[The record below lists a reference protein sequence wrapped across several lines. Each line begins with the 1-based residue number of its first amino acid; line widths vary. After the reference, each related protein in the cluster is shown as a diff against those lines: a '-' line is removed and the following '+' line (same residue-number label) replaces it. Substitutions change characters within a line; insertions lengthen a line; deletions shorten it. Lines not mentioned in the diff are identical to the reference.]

1 MSLQE
6 IRPDM
11 INGIGS
17 QAVEEYNT
25 ERQYRTKNEKCEQ
38 RAQNTNICPNEN
50 YKQRRKKRRRYK
62 RQKERKDKNQ
72 HDLPKK
78 NGPQQYDDEGKTWG
92 DEIEIDKRWMT
103 ETQHD
108 RLRIM
113 HLNTN
118 GITSKQEYVE
128 WEVLLDSLNDY
139 QTENFCL
146 NETKLDTRQ
155 SKVQYELKERAK
167 HQDKHLYLTM
177 NSSKQPPA
185 TSQSSFKPGGT
196 LMGIRGNWSGR
207 IIHLQN
213 DPTKDTLGRWTTMH
227 LKGKN
232 DTIITIMSVYQV
244 CQGGELGDNTAYIQ
258 QQTDLFHARGRYLDP
273 RTTMCKDLKKVLKS
287 LNEREH
293 KIIIC
298 ADINDNVGSEFKT
311 QWNSIMEEA
320 GMRHGIQTMHG
331 NRPLPRTYDRGI
343 RCLDTIM
350 LSENIKDDNILV
362 SGILP
367 FYSVNASDHRALYI
381 DLNAKTLFEDT
392 TPDLTKHTYRQFTTK
407 NVKKSEIYLNT
418 LTNYMGEAQ
427 LFRKVNEAKQDIKEF
442 QKELK
447 ESGAYIGAETEQQL
461 QKKKLLQHRIET
473 LDNKRC
479 QLMLAAEK
487 KCGCKK
493 NKSMFW
499 YSTALRQAA
508 QNLSET
514 EKWLRFLYTQTGVKE
529 DIEKAKQRKSAAIIK
544 LREVQ

>member
-1 MSLQE
+1 MS
-6 IRPDM
+6 
-11 INGIGS
+11 
-17 QAVEEYNT
+17 
-25 ERQYRTKNEKCEQ
+25 
-38 RAQNTNICPNEN
+38 
-50 YKQRRKKRRRYK
+50 
-62 RQKERKDKNQ
+62 
-72 HDLPKK
+72 
-78 NGPQQYDDEGKTWG
+78 
-92 DEIEIDKRWMT
+92 
-103 ETQHD
+103 
-108 RLRIM
+108 
-113 HLNTN
+113 
-118 GITSKQEYVE
+118 
-128 WEVLLDSLNDY
+128 
-139 QTENFCL
+139 
-146 NETKLDTRQ
+146 
-155 SKVQYELKERAK
+155 
-167 HQDKHLYLTM
+167 
-177 NSSKQPPA
+177 SSKQPPA
-185 TSQSSFKPGGT
+185 TPQSSFKPGGT

-418 LTNYMGEAQ
+418 LTNYMGKAQ

-447 ESGAYIGAETEQQL
+447 KSGTYIGAETKQQL

-487 KCGCKK
+487 
-493 NKSMFW
+493 NVDARR
-499 YSTALRQAA
+499 T
-508 QNLSET
+508 
-514 EKWLRFLYTQTGVKE
+514 
-529 DIEKAKQRKSAAIIK
+529 KACFGTPQH
-544 LREVQ
+544 